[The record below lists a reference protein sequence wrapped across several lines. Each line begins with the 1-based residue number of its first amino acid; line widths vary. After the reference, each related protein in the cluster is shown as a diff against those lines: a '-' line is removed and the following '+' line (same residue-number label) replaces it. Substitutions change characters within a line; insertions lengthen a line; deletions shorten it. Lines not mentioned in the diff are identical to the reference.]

1 MVTARTARL
10 LIALPLCMA
19 QAACDRPD
27 PALMPDE
34 VLQGELGLTLD
45 DRVHTVRI
53 STGGG
58 ERAAP
63 GTLPVRPGDYVQS
76 ASADRMLHELAFVL
90 DSIPETARTF
100 LVRTGQDR
108 SPPLLEYDARFV
120 VSFEGAPEGRYPYT
134 LAGNRG
140 GGGGEIVIAVPTR

>member
-1 MVTARTARL
+1 MVTGRTARL
-10 LIALPLCMA
+10 LLAVAPCMVLP
-19 QAACDRPD
+19 ACERPD

-53 STGGG
+53 STGVA
-58 ERAAP
+58 ERADP
-63 GTLPVRPGDYVQS
+63 DTLTVRPGDYVQFV
-76 ASADRMLHELAFVL
+76 SADRMVHELAFVL

-120 VSFEGAPEGRYPYT
+120 MSFEGAPEGRYPYT

-140 GGGGEIVIAVPTR
+140 GGGGQIVVAVPAR